1 MSLWPG
7 LVQTEMVKEFM
18 AKEDT
23 PEDPLFKKVGK
34 GRGGETEQRQLSS
47 LESSDNCKQ
56 GLGWQSVC
64 NPPLTRQGRGDLWD
78 FKANLT
84 EVWASQGYIVRLI
97 KRERVVVPTYQVLPR
112 ADRHRLSTQHIT
124 SFNPLKQLI
133 APFYRQ

>member
-1 MSLWPG
+1 
-7 LVQTEMVKEFM
+7 MVKEFM

-84 EVWASQGYIVRLI
+84 EVWASQGSQI
-97 KRERVVVPTYQVLPR
+97 KHPSPHIHSKASTKHPPEP
-112 ADRHRLSTQHIT
+112 DRHKRGT
-124 SFNPLKQLI
+124 SKHRSAQGSEGG
-133 APFYRQ
+133 R